1 MKNMRIAA
9 AALAV
14 TGLCGLLSAPALAA
28 GGTSQATPTLTAIRA
43 AHHPGYDR
51 LVFQFTGGLP
61 TTRTVRYVPK
71 VIADASGKV
80 VPVSGSARMRVVF
93 SAAAVGKSL
102 NERAFDLPG
111 VLQVVQAGNFESVL
125 SYGVGVAKKEP
136 VKLFTL
142 TDPARVVIDIPTP
155 YRTVTAQ
162 VFLAD
167 LHGFANGGKPVK
179 AVSRLV
185 ITPALARG
193 VMQRLFAGPTT
204 TEAASGLRFVSSDAT
219 GFKNLTIRDQ
229 VARIQLTGG
238 CNSHGSTL
246 TIASEIMST
255 LKQFPSVRWVK
266 ILDPAGH
273 TEHPNGHSDSI
284 PTSLEP

>member
-1 MKNMRIAA
+1 MKNMRIVAGVM
-9 AALAV
+9 AV
-14 TGLCGLLSAPALAA
+14 AGFCGLLSAPALAVGRTA
-28 GGTSQATPTLTAIRA
+28 QAVPSLAAIRA
-43 AHHPGYDR
+43 AHHPGFDR

-61 TTRTVRYVPK
+61 AKRTVRYVPK

-80 VPVSGSARMRVVF
+80 VPVSGSALMRVVF
-93 SAAAVGKSL
+93 SDATVGQNLKQVSF
-102 NERAFDLPG
+102 ALPG
-111 VLQVVQAGNFESVL
+111 LLQVVRAGNFESVL

-142 TDPARVVIDIPTP
+142 ADPARVVIDIPTP
-155 YRTVTAQ
+155 YRTVAAR
-162 VFLAD
+162 VYLAD
-167 LHGFANGGKPVK
+167 SHGFASGGKPVK

-185 ITPALARG
+185 IPPALARG
-193 VMQRLFAGPTT
+193 VMQRLFAGPTAA
-204 TEAASGLRFVSSDAT
+204 EAASGLRFVSSDAT

-238 CNSHGSTL
+238 CDSHGSTL
-246 TIASEIMST
+246 TIANEIMAT
-255 LKQFPSVRWVK
+255 LKQFPGVHWVK
-266 ILDPAGH
+266 IYDPSGH